1 MDAPDSP
8 DSVDLASL
16 SFGVLGRPHGVHGE
30 IKLRPHNPAS
40 RDLGAPRRLVLV
52 HPDGRQSVH
61 EVVALRAVADGY
73 LVRFADIA
81 DRDAAAAL
89 TLAEVRVPRAA
100 LPALGPGEYYV
111 RDVIGCAVTDEAGRA
126 LGRVTETFW
135 NGAHDVAT
143 VAGPDGRERLVPL
156 VADFVLD
163 VDAASRKMR
172 VRWSD
177 DD

>member
-1 MDAPDSP
+1 MDAPDSQ

-40 RDLGAPRRLVLV
+40 RELGTPSRLVLV
-52 HPDGRQSVH
+52 HPDGRRAAH
-61 EVVALRAVADGY
+61 EVAALRAVADGY
-73 LVRFADIA
+73 LVRFTDVA

-100 LPALGPGEYYV
+100 LPALAPGEYYV
-111 RDVIGCAVTDEAGRA
+111 QDVIGCEVTDEAGRA
-126 LGRVTETFW
+126 LGRVMETFW